1 MVVGSKRGRLAVLAA
16 TRGGGD
22 AAGGRTPKKKKPKL
36 WNLEAKAKK
45 SSSSLSPAPLP
56 PVPLNR
62 SLSFGKLV
70 KREESF
76 AAQADEKEEPPRVY
90 TPSKSLPR
98 SPLSH
103 FKVAKRRSGGP
114 PRGGDR
120 TTFQRVDHERVKPP
134 SFSPSVKKTVLQPT
148 TPERPERSRSLAFPA
163 GPDPPSTAPVATPS
177 PVASPGP
184 VGGAGLRNRGNT
196 CYMNAVLSVLIR
208 TPSFVSS
215 LAARVGSGSGAGAKA
230 VTALRDLA
238 AGVHRPFAQ
247 SPAQSLRVFR
257 DWNQQQDAHEFFVR
271 VLERVDEA
279 CAGVGSGGVGEPQS
293 PRAMG
298 AGPCS
303 RAFLG
308 SVEHEYTCS
317 RCQHGSSSAELF
329 NVVTL
334 PAGGGEGSVQALLD
348 AYFSPEQME
357 KDCEGCGG
365 KSVPHQRRPRL
376 SKLPEVL
383 VVHVKRLTYGGGKLQ
398 KNYAKYAVEPRVEV
412 GDYCSARDEAGAR
425 NEGEE
430 SLGPKTPDQ
439 AGAVGAYSLY
449 GAVSHFGGA
458 SSGHY
463 VAHVGKGDR
472 WNLFNDS
479 VVTSCSWG
487 EVEKSLRD
495 TSFMLF
501 YRQSKGS
508 LSM

>member
-1 MVVGSKRGRLAVLAA
+1 M
-16 TRGGGD
+16 
-22 AAGGRTPKKKKPKL
+22 
-36 WNLEAKAKK
+36 
-45 SSSSLSPAPLP
+45 
-56 PVPLNR
+56 
-62 SLSFGKLV
+62 
-70 KREESF
+70 
-76 AAQADEKEEPPRVY
+76 
-90 TPSKSLPR
+90 
-98 SPLSH
+98 
-103 FKVAKRRSGGP
+103 
-114 PRGGDR
+114 
-120 TTFQRVDHERVKPP
+120 
-134 SFSPSVKKTVLQPT
+134 
-148 TPERPERSRSLAFPA
+148 
-163 GPDPPSTAPVATPS
+163 
-177 PVASPGP
+177 
-184 VGGAGLRNRGNT
+184 
-196 CYMNAVLSVLIR
+196 
-208 TPSFVSS
+208 
-215 LAARVGSGSGAGAKA
+215 
-230 VTALRDLA
+230 
-238 AGVHRPFAQ
+238 
-247 SPAQSLRVFR
+247 
-257 DWNQQQDAHEFFVR
+257 
-271 VLERVDEA
+271 
-279 CAGVGSGGVGEPQS
+279 
-293 PRAMG
+293 
-298 AGPCS
+298 
-303 RAFLG
+303 
-308 SVEHEYTCS
+308 
-317 RCQHGSSSAELF
+317 
-329 NVVTL
+329 VTL

-357 KDCEGCGG
+357 KDCEECGG

-425 NEGEE
+425 DEGEE